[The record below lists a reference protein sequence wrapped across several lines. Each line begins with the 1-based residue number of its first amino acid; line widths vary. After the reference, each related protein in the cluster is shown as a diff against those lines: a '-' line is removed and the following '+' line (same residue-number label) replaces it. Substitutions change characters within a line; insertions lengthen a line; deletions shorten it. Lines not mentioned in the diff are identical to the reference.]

1 MQKVNFCF
9 SNFPPPSLSCYSDWS
24 PCDRVPLTVYHC
36 QFHSFPSFCIYSRS
50 LRGFMYSPILK
61 KKQKLFSIQI
71 IVFNDSGAYYSPAE
85 CCPSQNKLQC
95 QCVYHPVCECVC
107 VCAVRTGGEKQNK
120 ILQKYNLKR
129 NVIFFDF
136 KSMNENNRQITQ

>member
-1 MQKVNFCF
+1 MFRLLCIIVNFIP
-9 SNFPPPSLSCYSDWS
+9 FPPFAYIPVHYVASCI
-24 PCDRVPLTVYHC
+24 H
-36 QFHSFPSFCIYSRS
+36 QF
-50 LRGFMYSPILK
+50 LK

-129 NVIFFDF
+129 NVIFLIF